1 MKCKALRGF
10 YLADALVPKG
20 ATVDVPDHLVR
31 TLESIGKIE
40 RAPEPTA
47 QPAAAAKADKP
58 KAAAKPAPKPA
69 PMTTQSAS
77 ALVPGAATQEKQHD

>member
-58 KAAAKPAPKPA
+58 KPAPKPA
-69 PMTTQSAS
+69 PMTTQSAP

>member
-58 KAAAKPAPKPA
+58 KAAAKPAP
-69 PMTTQSAS
+69 MTTQSAS

>member
-58 KAAAKPAPKPA
+58 KAASKPA
-69 PMTTQSAS
+69 PMTTQSAP
-77 ALVPGAATQEKQHD
+77 ALVPGAATQEKNHD

>member
-47 QPAAAAKADKP
+47 QPAAAAKVDKP
-58 KAAAKPAPKPA
+58 KAAVKPA
-69 PMTTQSAS
+69 PMTTQSAP